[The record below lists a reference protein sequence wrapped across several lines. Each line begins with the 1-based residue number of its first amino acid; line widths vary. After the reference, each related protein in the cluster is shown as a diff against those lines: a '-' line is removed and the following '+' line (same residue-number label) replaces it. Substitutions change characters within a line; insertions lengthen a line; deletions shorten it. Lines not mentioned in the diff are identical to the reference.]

1 MNKKVLITILIAI
14 ILLIFSIILYPIIKN
29 NNYQKKL
36 LNNIYENT
44 DLKDIKYLNKD
55 NNYFIIKT
63 KDKVLVL
70 DLNHEEVYS
79 ISTSEIKKSNLD
91 LSYTRNSLYYKE
103 RIRKNNKLTYKYYDI
118 KTNEEVFTS
127 VLGGSNEWDRKY
139 IKRKTNCITKIFI

>member
-1 MNKKVLITILIAI
+1 MNKKVLITILITI
-14 ILLIFSIILYPIIKN
+14 ILLIFSIILYPVIKN

-63 KDKVLVL
+63 KDKVIVL

>member
-1 MNKKVLITILIAI
+1 MNKKVLITILITI
-14 ILLIFSIILYPIIKN
+14 ILLIFSIILYPVIKN

-44 DLKDIKYLNKD
+44 NLKDIKYLNKD
-55 NNYFIIKT
+55 NNYYIIKT

-70 DLNHEEVYS
+70 DLNYEEVYN
-79 ISTSEIKKSNLD
+79 INTSEIKKSNLD
-91 LSYTRNSLYYKE
+91 LSYTRNNLYYKE

>member
-1 MNKKVLITILIAI
+1 MNKKVLITILITI
-14 ILLIFSIILYPIIKN
+14 ILLIFSIILYPVIKN

-36 LNNIYENT
+36 LNNIYENAN
-44 DLKDIKYLNKD
+44 LKDIKYLNKD
-55 NNYFIIKT
+55 NNYYIIKT

-70 DLNHEEVYS
+70 DLNYEEVYS
-79 ISTSEIKKSNLD
+79 ISTSEIKMGNLD

-127 VLGGSNEWDRKY
+127 VLGGSNE
-139 IKRKTNCITKIFI
+139 

>member
-1 MNKKVLITILIAI
+1 MNKKVLITILITI
-14 ILLIFSIILYPIIKN
+14 ILLIFSIILYPLIKN
-29 NNYQKKL
+29 NTYQKKL

-44 DLKDIKYLNKD
+44 NLKDIKYLNKD

-63 KDKVLVL
+63 KDKVIVL
-70 DLNHEEVYS
+70 DLNNEEVYS

>member
-1 MNKKVLITILIAI
+1 MNKKILITILITI
-14 ILLIFSIILYPIIKN
+14 ILLIFSIILYPVIKN

-44 DLKDIKYLNKD
+44 NLKDIKYLNKD
-55 NNYFIIKT
+55 NNYYIIKT

>member
-1 MNKKVLITILIAI
+1 MNKKILITILITI
-14 ILLIFSIILYPIIKN
+14 ILLIFSIILYPVIKN

-44 DLKDIKYLNKD
+44 NLKDIKYLNKD
-55 NNYFIIKT
+55 NNYYIIKT

-70 DLNHEEVYS
+70 DLNYEEVYS
-79 ISTSEIKKSNLD
+79 ISTSEIKMGNLD

>member
-1 MNKKVLITILIAI
+1 MNKKVLITILITI

-44 DLKDIKYLNKD
+44 NLKDIKYLNKD
-55 NNYFIIKT
+55 NNYYIIKT

-70 DLNHEEVYS
+70 DLNYEEVYS
-79 ISTSEIKKSNLD
+79 ISANEIKKSDLD

>member
-1 MNKKVLITILIAI
+1 MNKKVLITILITI
-14 ILLIFSIILYPIIKN
+14 TLLIFSIILYPVIKN

-44 DLKDIKYLNKD
+44 NLKDIKYLNKD
-55 NNYFIIKT
+55 NNYYIIKT

-70 DLNHEEVYS
+70 DLNYEEVYN
-79 ISTSEIKKSNLD
+79 INTSEIKKSNLD

-139 IKRKTNCITKIFI
+139 IKRKTNYITKIFI

>member
-1 MNKKVLITILIAI
+1 MNKKVLITILITI
-14 ILLIFSIILYPIIKN
+14 ILLIFSIILYPVIKN

-44 DLKDIKYLNKD
+44 NLKEIKYLNKD
-55 NNYFIIKT
+55 NNYYIVKT

-70 DLNHEEVYS
+70 DLNYEEVYS
-79 ISTSEIKKSNLD
+79 ISTNEIKKSNLD
-91 LSYTRNSLYYKE
+91 LSYTRNNLYYKE

>member
-1 MNKKVLITILIAI
+1 MNKKVLITILIII

>member
-1 MNKKVLITILIAI
+1 MNKKVLITILITI

-44 DLKDIKYLNKD
+44 NLKDIKYLNKD

-63 KDKVLVL
+63 KDKVIVL

-79 ISTSEIKKSNLD
+79 ISISEIKKSNLD

-103 RIRKNNKLTYKYYDI
+103 RIRKNNKLTYKYFDI